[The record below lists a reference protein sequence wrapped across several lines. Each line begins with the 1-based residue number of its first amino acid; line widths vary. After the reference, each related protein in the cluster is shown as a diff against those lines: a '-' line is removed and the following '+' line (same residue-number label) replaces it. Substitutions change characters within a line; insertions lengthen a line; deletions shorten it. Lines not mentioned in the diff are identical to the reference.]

1 MSYVPHDES
10 AGDVVHI
17 FGPASLSNLGPG
29 FDALGLCIS
38 GIGDVIEARLTDSS
52 DILLDHDPGIV
63 SWVLP
68 SNPKQ
73 NTAVIAAEGVLQL
86 LGSDQG
92 MHFKLKKGI
101 PLGSGIGGSAASAVA
116 GAWAANVLMGCPLE
130 KEDLVEAVLDA
141 EDVASGGRHG
151 DNGLP
156 ALLGGLV
163 LVSSS
168 NPSRYRQVALPGE
181 LHIAIILPD
190 VEVLTRQAREM
201 LPDQVPLRDAVHNAS
216 ELAFLVDAY
225 RCGDWETV
233 GRCMMQ
239 DRLVE
244 PVRARLVPC
253 YRAVRRAALEA
264 GAFGCALTGSGPA
277 MFALAA
283 SEKDAARVRDAM
295 VEASLAEGID
305 ARGVLAS
312 ANADGVAE
320 MSERRIS
327 ETAAL

>member
-1 MSYVPHDES
+1 
-10 AGDVVHI
+10 
-17 FGPASLSNLGPG
+17 
-29 FDALGLCIS
+29 
-38 GIGDVIEARLTDSS
+38 
-52 DILLDHDPGIV
+52 
-63 SWVLP
+63 
-68 SNPKQ
+68 
-73 NTAVIAAEGVLQL
+73 
-86 LGSDQG
+86 
-92 MHFKLKKGI
+92 
-101 PLGSGIGGSAASAVA
+101 
-116 GAWAANVLMGCPLE
+116 
-130 KEDLVEAVLDA
+130 
-141 EDVASGGRHG
+141 
-151 DNGLP
+151 
-156 ALLGGLV
+156 V

-168 NPSRYRQVALPGE
+168 NPSRYRQVALPE
-181 LHIAIILPD
+181 ALHIAIILPD
-190 VEVLTRQAREM
+190 VEVLTKQAREM
-201 LPDQVPLRDAVHNAS
+201 LPDLVPLRDAVHNAS

-312 ANADGVAE
+312 ANADGVGE

-327 ETAAL
+327 ESVAL

>member
-1 MSYVPHDES
+1 MPDKTTSS
-10 AGDVVHI
+10 ADAEVHI

-29 FDALGLCIS
+29 FDALGLCVAGVGDVVKARRVEAS
-38 GIGDVIEARLTDSS
+38 GIYLE
-52 DILLDHDPGIV
+52 HDPGII

-68 SNPKQ
+68 KDPAK
-73 NTAVIAAEGVLQL
+73 NTAVIAAKAVLGL
-86 LGSDQG
+86 LGAEDG
-92 MHFKLKKGI
+92 VAFTLKKGI

-116 GAWAANVLMGCPLE
+116 GAWAVNVLFGCPLD
-130 KEDLVEAVLDA
+130 KEALIEAVLDA
-141 EDVASGGRHG
+141 EDLASGGRHG
-151 DNGLP
+151 DNALP

-168 NPSRYRQVALPGE
+168 DPSRYRRIELPDT
-181 LHIAIILPD
+181 LHIALVLPD
-190 VEVLTRQAREM
+190 VEVLTKHAREM
-201 LPDQVPLRDAVHNAS
+201 LPASVTLRDAVHNAS

-244 PVRARLVPC
+244 PVRAGLVPC
-253 YRAVRRAALEA
+253 YHGVRTAAINA

-283 SEKDAARVRDAM
+283 SEDDAGSIRDAM
-295 VEASLAEGID
+295 VEASLSEGVD
-305 ARGVLAS
+305 ARGIVTEV
-312 ANADGVAE
+312 NDEGVAE
-320 MSERRIS
+320 MAERRA
-327 ETAAL
+327 ETVQLS

>member
-1 MSYVPHDES
+1 MHDKTTGS
-10 AGDVVHI
+10 AGAEVHI

-38 GIGDVIEARLTDSS
+38 GVGDVIRARRVELPG
-52 DILLDHDPGIV
+52 IHLEHDPGII

-68 SNPKQ
+68 KDPRK
-73 NTAVIAAEGVLQL
+73 NTAVIAGEGVLRL
-86 LGSDQG
+86 LEEDEGVA
-92 MHFKLKKGI
+92 FTLKKGI

-116 GAWAANVLMGCPLE
+116 GAWAVNVLFGSPLE
-130 KEDLVEAVLDA
+130 KEALIEAVLDA
-141 EDVASGGRHG
+141 EDLASGGRHG
-151 DNGLP
+151 DNALP

-168 NPSRYRQVALPGE
+168 DPSRYRRIALPRA
-181 LHIAIILPD
+181 LHIALILPD

-201 LPDQVPLRDAVHNAS
+201 LPATVSLRDAVHNAS

-244 PVRARLVPC
+244 PIRAGLVPC
-253 YRAVRRAALEA
+253 YHAVRAAALDA

-277 MFALAA
+277 MFAVAA
-283 SEKDAARVRDAM
+283 SAEGATRIRDAM
-295 VEASLAEGID
+295 IEASLADGVD
-305 ARGVLAS
+305 ARGIVTE
-312 ANADGVAE
+312 ANAYGVAE
-320 MSERRIS
+320 MAELRAETVDIS
-327 ETAAL
+327 

>member
-1 MSYVPHDES
+1 MRDKTISYADAE
-10 AGDVVHI
+10 VHI

-29 FDALGLCIS
+29 FDALGLCVA
-38 GIGDVIEARLTDSS
+38 GVGDVVRARRVEAPGIHLE
-52 DILLDHDPGIV
+52 HDPGII

-68 SNPKQ
+68 KDPKK
-73 NTAVIAAEGVLQL
+73 NTAVIAAEGVLGL
-86 LGSDQG
+86 LGTDEG
-92 MHFKLKKGI
+92 VAFTLKKGI

-116 GAWAANVLMGCPLE
+116 GAWAVNVLFGCPLE
-130 KEDLVEAVLDA
+130 KEALIEAVLDA
-141 EDVASGGRHG
+141 EDLASGGRHG
-151 DNGLP
+151 DNALP

-168 NPSRYRQVALPGE
+168 DPSRYRRIELPGT
-181 LHIAIILPD
+181 LHIALILPD
-190 VEVLTRQAREM
+190 VEVLTKQARKM
-201 LPDQVPLRDAVHNAS
+201 LPETVPLSDAVHNAS

-244 PVRARLVPC
+244 PIRAGLVPC
-253 YRAVRRAALEA
+253 YKAVRNAAIET

-283 SEKDAARVRDAM
+283 SGDEAASIADAM

-305 ARGVLAS
+305 ARAIVTE
-312 ANADGVAE
+312 ANDDGVAE
-320 MSERRIS
+320 MAERRAETVDIS
-327 ETAAL
+327 